1 MKLEI
6 ENVSLSIE
14 DTLILENLSLN
25 VDEHEIISLIGPSA
39 SGKSSLLR
47 IIAGFE
53 NVDSGKVKLND
64 LGHWGLTRV
73 AHIRCA

>member
-25 VDEHEIISLIGPSA
+25 VDEREIISLI
-39 SGKSSLLR
+39 K
-47 IIAGFE
+47 
-53 NVDSGKVKLND
+53 K
-64 LGHWGLTRV
+64 
-73 AHIRCA
+73 

>member
-25 VDEHEIISLIGPSA
+25 VDEHEIISLIGRSA
-39 SGKSSLLR
+39 
-47 IIAGFE
+47 
-53 NVDSGKVKLND
+53 
-64 LGHWGLTRV
+64 
-73 AHIRCA
+73 

>member
-25 VDEHEIISLIGPSA
+25 VDEQEIISLIGPSA
-39 SGKSSLLR
+39 SGKSSLLAR
-47 IIAGFE
+47 RFGREKYLILSNGLIIL
-53 NVDSGKVKLND
+53 KLSQPV
-64 LGHWGLTRV
+64 L
-73 AHIRCA
+73 

>member
-25 VDEHEIISLIGPSA
+25 VDEREIISLIGPSA
-39 SGKSSLLR
+39 SGKSS
-47 IIAGFE
+47 
-53 NVDSGKVKLND
+53 
-64 LGHWGLTRV
+64 
-73 AHIRCA
+73 